1 MKLLMENWRKFVEG
15 IDSETGEPD
24 YKYYAFD
31 WDDNLMYMP
40 TKIFLKAEDGSEV
53 SMTTGDFAKWRGK
66 IDEKKHFKY
75 GPEGKTIVGYAE
87 NPFRMFGV
95 KGDKQFLKD
104 IAAKTT
110 PLATDRS
117 WNKFV
122 EAINGGSYFAII
134 TARGHSPLTLEN
146 GVKELIKIGRGGLD
160 KDKLIDSLVAYQ
172 KIVDANFEENE
183 ETTKQLWISYFENC
197 QFSPVSYGEASA
209 SSPEKAKVK
218 ALKEFEDKIKKIN
231 PEGEFELGFSDDDL
245 KNVEV
250 IDKELGDRI
259 KVIYT
264 GPDKDDQ

>member
-15 IDSETGEPD
+15 INSETGEPD

-40 TKIFLKAEDGSEV
+40 TKLFLKAEDGSEV
-53 SMTTGDFAKWRGK
+53 PMTTGDFAEWRDKIGK
-66 IDEKKHFKY
+66 EDFDY
-75 GPEGKTIVGYAE
+75 EGKTIVGYAE

-95 KGDKQFLKD
+95 EGDEQFLKD

-134 TARGHSPLTLEN
+134 TARGHNPLTLEN

-160 KDKLIDSLVAYQ
+160 KNKLIKSLIAYE
-172 KIVDANFEENE
+172 KITNANFKADKESKKELLLN
-183 ETTKQLWISYFENC
+183 YFNNC

-209 SSPEKAKVK
+209 SNPEQAKVK
-218 ALKEFEDKIKKIN
+218 ALEEFESKIKEIN

-264 GPDKDDQ
+264 GPDKHDQ

>member
-1 MKLLMENWRKFVEG
+1 MKLLMESWRKFVEG

-40 TKIFLKAEDGSEV
+40 TKLFLKAKDGSEV
-53 SMTTGDFAKWRGK
+53 PMTTGDFAEWRDKIGK
-66 IDEKKHFKY
+66 EYFKY

-95 KGDKQFLKD
+95 EGDEQFLKD

-183 ETTKQLWISYFENC
+183 ETTEQLWISYFENC
-197 QFSPVSYGEASA
+197 QFSPVSFGEASA
-209 SSPEKAKVK
+209 SSPEEAKVK

-231 PEGEFELGFSDDDL
+231 SEGKFELGFSDDDL

>member
-1 MKLLMENWRKFVEG
+1 MKTLMESWRKFVEG
-15 IDSETGEPD
+15 INPETGEPD

-40 TKIFLKAEDGSEV
+40 TKLFLKAKDGSEV
-53 SMTTGDFAKWRGK
+53 PMTTGDFAEWRDKIGK
-66 IDEKKHFKY
+66 EDFDY
-75 GPEGKTIVGYAE
+75 EGKTIVGYAE

-95 KGDKQFLKD
+95 EGDEQFLED
-104 IAAKTT
+104 IKTA

-134 TARGHSPLTLEN
+134 TARGHNPLTLEN

-160 KDKLIDSLVAYQ
+160 KNKLIKSLIAYE
-172 KIVDANFEENE
+172 KITNANFKADKESKKELLLN
-183 ETTKQLWISYFENC
+183 YFNNC

-209 SSPEKAKVK
+209 SNPEQAKVK
-218 ALKEFEDKIKKIN
+218 ALEEFESKIKEIN

-264 GPDKDDQ
+264 GPDKHDQ

>member
-1 MKLLMENWRKFVEG
+1 MKLLMESWRKFVEG
-15 IDSETGEPD
+15 INSETGEPD

-40 TKIFLKAEDGSEV
+40 TKLFLKAKDGSEV
-53 SMTTGDFAKWRGK
+53 PMTTGDFAEWRDKIGK
-66 IDEKKHFKY
+66 EDFDY
-75 GPEGKTIVGYAE
+75 EGKTIVGYAK

-95 KGDKQFLKD
+95 EGDKQFLED
-104 IAAKTT
+104 IKTA

-117 WNKFV
+117 WKKFV

-134 TARGHSPLTLEN
+134 TARGHNPLTLEE
-146 GVKELIKIGRGGLD
+146 GVKELIKMGRGGLD
-160 KDKLIDSLVAYQ
+160 KNKLIKSLIAYE
-172 KIVDANFEENE
+172 KITNANFQADKESIKN
-183 ETTKQLWISYFENC
+183 LLLNYFNNC

-218 ALKEFEDKIKKIN
+218 ALEEFENKIKEIN

-250 IDKELGDRI
+250 IDRELGDRI

>member
-1 MKLLMENWRKFVEG
+1 MKLLMESWRKFVEG
-15 IDSETGEPD
+15 INSETGEPD

-40 TKIFLKAEDGSEV
+40 TKLFLKAKDGSEV
-53 SMTTGDFAKWRGK
+53 PMTTGDFAEWRDKIGK
-66 IDEKKHFKY
+66 EDFDY
-75 GPEGKTIVGYAE
+75 EGKTIVGYAK

-95 KGDKQFLKD
+95 EGDEQFLED
-104 IAAKTT
+104 IKTA

-134 TARGHSPLTLEN
+134 TARGHNPLTLEE
-146 GVKELIKIGRGGLD
+146 GVKELIKMGRGGLD
-160 KDKLIDSLVAYQ
+160 KNKLIKSLIDYE
-172 KIVDANFEENE
+172 KITNANFQADKESIKN
-183 ETTKQLWISYFENC
+183 LLLNYFNNC

-218 ALKEFEDKIKKIN
+218 ALEEFENKIKEIN

>member
-1 MKLLMENWRKFVEG
+1 MENWRKFVEG
-15 IDSETGEPD
+15 INSETGEPD

-53 SMTTGDFAKWRGK
+53 SMTTGDFAKWRGE

-87 NPFRMFGV
+87 NPFRMFRV
-95 KGDKQFLKD
+95 EGDKQFLKD

-122 EAINGGSYFAII
+122 EVINGGSYFAII

-183 ETTKQLWISYFENC
+183 ETIKELLLNYFNNC

-209 SSPEKAKVK
+209 SNPEQAKVE
-218 ALKEFEDKIKKIN
+218 ALEEFEEKLKKIN
-231 PEGEFELGFSDDDL
+231 SEREFELGFSDDDP

>member
-1 MKLLMENWRKFVEG
+1 MKTLIESWRKFVEG
-15 IDSETGEPD
+15 INPETGEPD

-40 TKIFLKAEDGSEV
+40 TKLFLKAEDGLEV
-53 SMTTGDFAKWRGK
+53 PMTTGDFAEWRDKIGK
-66 IDEKKHFKY
+66 ENFDY
-75 GPEGKTIVGYAE
+75 EGKTIVGYAR

-95 KGDKQFLKD
+95 EGDKQFLED
-104 IAAKTT
+104 IKTA
-110 PLATDRS
+110 PLATDRA

-134 TARGHSPLTLEN
+134 TARGHNPLTLEE
-146 GVKELIKIGRGGLD
+146 GVKELIKMGRGGLD
-160 KDKLIDSLVAYQ
+160 KNKLIKSLIDYE
-172 KIVDANFEENE
+172 KITNANFRADKESIKE
-183 ETTKQLWISYFENC
+183 LLLSYFNNC

-209 SSPEKAKVK
+209 SNPEQAKVE
-218 ALKEFEDKIKKIN
+218 ALEEFENKIKEIN
-231 PEGEFELGFSDDDL
+231 PEGKFELGFSDDDL

-264 GPDKDDQ
+264 GPDRDDQ

>member
-1 MKLLMENWRKFVEG
+1 MENWRKFVEG
-15 IDSETGEPD
+15 INSETGEPD

-40 TKIFLKAEDGSEV
+40 TKLFLKAKDGSEV
-53 SMTTGDFAKWRGK
+53 PMTTGDFAEWRDKIGK
-66 IDEKKHFKY
+66 EDFDY
-75 GPEGKTIVGYAE
+75 EGKTIVGYAK

-95 KGDKQFLKD
+95 EGDKQFLED
-104 IAAKTT
+104 IKTA

-134 TARGHSPLTLEN
+134 TARGHNPLTLEE
-146 GVKELIKIGRGGLD
+146 GVKELIKMGRGGLD
-160 KDKLIDSLVAYQ
+160 KNKFIKSLIDYE
-172 KIVDANFEENE
+172 KITNANFKADKESIKELLLN
-183 ETTKQLWISYFENC
+183 YFNNC

-209 SSPEKAKVK
+209 SNPEQAKVE
-218 ALKEFEDKIKKIN
+218 ALEEFEDKIKEIN

-264 GPDKDDQ
+264 GPDRNDQ

>member
-15 IDSETGEPD
+15 INSETGEPD

-40 TKIFLKAEDGSEV
+40 TKLFLKAEDGSEV
-53 SMTTGDFAKWRGK
+53 PMTTGDFAEWRDKIGK
-66 IDEKKHFKY
+66 EDFDY
-75 GPEGKTIVGYAE
+75 EGKTIVGYAE

-134 TARGHSPLTLEN
+134 TARGHNPLTLEN

-160 KDKLIDSLVAYQ
+160 KNKLIKSLIAYE
-172 KIVDANFEENE
+172 KITNANFKADKESKKELLLN
-183 ETTKQLWISYFENC
+183 YFNNC

-209 SSPEKAKVK
+209 SNPEQAKVK
-218 ALKEFEDKIKKIN
+218 ALEEFESKIKEIN

-264 GPDKDDQ
+264 GPDKHDQ